1 MKMFEG
7 SHRLTKKYIPLSVA
21 SSFKQSVWLLIAL
34 LASLR
39 GIPDGLRELV
49 PMWLI
54 IIGFFVLWLIVFSI
68 IYSIAYIRFSWEITD
83 DELHIYKGL
92 INRKRM
98 HVPYKRIHSANID
111 AGIFDRMFGV
121 VTLKMDTAGGSGK
134 GADAQIPALERKVAE
149 EIKNEIFRRKKISED
164 GLDPNSS
171 SDLRE
176 NIDYE
181 SERLNSDIG
190 VYFQG
195 KDSNLGKVENEKGAR
210 KYSISVFELILTG
223 LSSGSTL
230 LIIFSTLAALSPLV
244 GLLTPDPEAF
254 YNSIGDVILQLF
266 NYGAVYLIVI
276 VLIILLFAMI
286 FSALGKMVTLWNFTI
301 RREGGSLEISRGLL
315 SKRNSSISVAR
326 IQAVRLRQGILRR
339 MIGYSE
345 ISIERVMTVMENQNN
360 SASQVEK
367 QIHPFIK
374 KSKVDEFMRAMLPEF
389 AEAPMDERLNGLS
402 RVALRRSFLR
412 YARRSLIYL
421 IIPLSAVFIMVR
433 TFAADIGDSAT
444 IIQILT
450 ASVCLAVLIFIM
462 ITAYFTYKGRAVG
475 YDEKMLCMK
484 EGAYSRNYTFIPRRK
499 IQYAVKAQNPFQRLS
514 KVATINARSAAPTM
528 RWVSTI
534 DVDEDYADEWLHWV
548 ESYKANK

>member
-1 MKMFEG
+1 MFEG